1 MAYARERLQGTEI
14 GAPKDSG
21 QVPIIKHPDVRRML
35 LHMKAYTEGL
45 RALVFYASYCMD
57 RARMSQN
64 KEECQEWER
73 RTAFLTPVAKAYGTE
88 KGFRVTQ
95 TAMQVYGGY
104 GYMKDYPV
112 EQFLRDAKFISI
124 GEGTTGIQA
133 LDLAGRKLVQ
143 ESEALFKGHLEDISK
158 FCKENKNHRTL
169 AHDIDILETAKE
181 ALSDVSMAL
190 VKIHKEDFRVLALY
204 ATPYLELFGD
214 VTVGWLLMWQAV
226 IAEGR
231 LTALAKEKGI
241 ETDGRVG
248 LEKLV
253 AENSNAAFYSGKLAS
268 ARYFVSTVLSQAVA
282 KAQVIKGMDTAALEI
297 AENAF

>member
-1 MAYARERLQGTEI
+1 
-14 GAPKDSG
+14 
-21 QVPIIKHPDVRRML
+21 VPIIKHPDVRRML
-35 LHMKAYTEGL
+35 LHMKAYMEGL
-45 RALVFYASYCMD
+45 RALVYYASYCMD

-73 RTAFLTPVAKAYGTE
+73 RTGFLTPMAKAYATE

-112 EQFLRDAKFISI
+112 EQFLRDAKFVTI

-143 ESEALFKGHLEDISK
+143 ESEALLKGHLEDISK

-169 AHDIDILETAKE
+169 AHYMEILETARD
-181 ALSDVSMAL
+181 ALADVSMAL
-190 VKIHKEDFRVLALY
+190 VKIHKKDFRVLALY

-226 IAEGR
+226 IAQGK

-241 ETDGRVG
+241 ETDGQVG

-253 AENSNAAFYSGKLAS
+253 AEDSNAAFYSGKLAS
-268 ARYFVSTVLSQAVA
+268 ARYFVSMVLSQAAA

-297 AENAF
+297 GENAF